1 MNNFKRLQI
10 FFWNI
15 DPGYFRLKHA
25 FKTVLA
31 IVIALWFVRHETYFT
46 KAMTGLACGMSMQG
60 MVAKSFRS
68 RVVQVLLFDL
78 AFFTA
83 FITGLWVRDFPHLCA
98 IVLVVLGFTVNYM
111 RRFGLSNSVAPMKV
125 WTLCFLAIV
134 IPFQT
139 KECWAPI
146 YGFIIGL
153 VAGALTLLLVF
164 PDNYSKLFINN
175 SNRLFK
181 SLARGMNAFRQHIL
195 LPVQPRSIARLSFVR
210 IRDVL
215 HHLLDSNQTIVQS
228 LAINEREKLIDGIM
242 IQEYA
247 LIHAYNMIVDAYKT
261 MLVKNYQLSPSK
273 RLALSSIYKQFAV
286 LLRSLT
292 MSKDYSV
299 TAKTCRISMAK
310 ITEKL
315 SQEPLTD
322 PALVMVFL
330 NLKLSFSLLHENI
343 LRLQRGENAD

>member
-31 IVIALWFVRHETYFT
+31 IVIALWFVRNETHFT

-60 MVAKSFRS
+60 MIAKSFTS
-68 RVVQVLLFDL
+68 RIVQVVLFDL

-83 FITGLWVRDFPHLCA
+83 FILGLWVRDFPHLCA
-98 IVLVVLGFTVNYM
+98 IVLVILGFTVNYM

-125 WTLCFLAIV
+125 WVLCFLAIV
-134 IPFQT
+134 IPLQT
-139 KECWAPI
+139 TESWAHI

-153 VAGALTLLLVF
+153 VVGGLTLLFVF
-164 PDNYSKLFINN
+164 PENYSKLFVNN

-181 SLARGMNAFRQHIL
+181 TLARGMNGFRRHIL
-195 LPVQPRSIARLSFVR
+195 LPVQPKNIARLSFVR
-210 IRDVL
+210 VRDVL
-215 HHLLDSNQTIVQS
+215 NRLLDSNQTMVQS

-242 IQEYA
+242 IHEYA
-247 LIHAYNMIVDAYKT
+247 LIHAYNMMVDAYKII
-261 MLVKNYQLSPSK
+261 LVKNYQLSLSK
-273 RLALSSIYKQFAV
+273 RIALSAINKQFTT
-286 LLRSLT
+286 LLTSLT

-299 TAKTCRISMAK
+299 TAKVCRISMEK

-315 SQEPLTD
+315 GQEPLTD

-330 NLKLSFSLLHENI
+330 NLKLSFNLLHENI
-343 LRLQRGENAD
+343 LRLMRSDNAT

>member
-1 MNNFKRLQI
+1 MNHFKRLQI

-15 DPGYFRLKHA
+15 DPGYFRVKHA

-31 IVIALWFVRHETYFT
+31 IVIALWFVRDETHFT

-60 MVAKSFRS
+60 MIAKSFIS
-68 RVVQVLLFDL
+68 RVVQVILFDL

-83 FITGLWVRDFPHLCA
+83 FIMGLWVRDFPHLCP

-111 RRFGLSNSVAPMKV
+111 RRFGLSDSVAPMKV

-134 IPFQT
+134 IPLQT
-139 KECWAPI
+139 KEWWTHI

-153 VAGALTLLLVF
+153 VAGALTLLFVF
-164 PDNYSKLFINN
+164 PENYSKLFINN

-181 SLARGMNAFRQHIL
+181 ALARGMNACRRPIL
-195 LPVQPRSIARLSFVR
+195 FPVPPRNIARLSFVR
-210 IRDVL
+210 LRDML
-215 HHLLDSNQTIVQS
+215 HRLLDSNQTIVQG

-247 LIHAYNMIVDAYKT
+247 LIHAFNMMVDSYKT
-261 MLVKNYQLSPSK
+261 ILVKNYQLSPSK
-273 RLALSSIYKQFAV
+273 RLALSSINRQFAA
-286 LLRSLT
+286 LLTSLT
-292 MSKDYSV
+292 MNKDYSV

-330 NLKLSFSLLHENI
+330 NLKLSFNLLHENI